1 MNEKL
6 PKYVE
11 PVINRVG
18 TKYHYF
24 RYKGKRLGALPGAPY
39 STEFMKAYYDFLA
52 AVEGKAPLP
61 TAKPKKVKPEPKA
74 VECQTTFGE
83 VIRTYRQS
91 REYAALKDG
100 SRAAQGGR
108 GGHRGIFRGR
118 GCCRGVD

>member
-61 TAKPKKVKPEPKA
+61 TAKPKKVN
-74 VECQTTFGE
+74 
-83 VIRTYRQS
+83 QS
-91 REYAALKDG
+91 RRRLSVKPLLARSFVPIA
-100 SRAAQGGR
+100 SRANMLP
-108 GGHRGIFRGR
+108 
-118 GCCRGVD
+118 